1 MKQLTE
7 RYKIA
12 RLIARKVAGT
22 LTGEEADFLE
32 KWTEES
38 GKHRVEMARVEN
50 RLKEDLQRG
59 RELNPEE
66 EWKAFQRRLPRK
78 NTVRWWWSAAA
89 MVAGVCVVAGVLL
102 SRDAENSRAV
112 STIRGK

>member
-1 MKQLTE
+1 MNQLTE

-50 RLKEDLQRG
+50 LDK
-59 RELNPEE
+59 
-66 EWKAFQRRLPRK
+66 
-78 NTVRWWWSAAA
+78 SI
-89 MVAGVCVVAGVLL
+89 
-102 SRDAENSRAV
+102 S
-112 STIRGK
+112 

>member
-1 MKQLTE
+1 MNQLTE

-38 GKHRVEMARVEN
+38 GGNGSGGESVEGRSATGAGVEPGGGM
-50 RLKEDLQRG
+50 ESFST
-59 RELNPEE
+59 EIAPEE
-66 EWKAFQRRLPRK
+66 YCPLVVVCSSRGG
-78 NTVRWWWSAAA
+78 WSMCCGWSFA
-89 MVAGVCVVAGVLL
+89 VAGC
-102 SRDAENSRAV
+102 ENSRAV
-112 STIRGK
+112 STIRGE